1 MAELCVG
8 ILGCGNMGGAILKG
22 LAATGK
28 YSLIG
33 WTRTMKRLDPLLEMG
48 VEAATDAN
56 DLVRKSSVLI
66 LGVKPYQIEDVIES
80 LDKKLLSGKILVSI
94 AAGTSLKTLKK
105 AADNCCTVVRC
116 MPNTP
121 AMVSR
126 GVFALCFDK
135 KAGEKEKECVKGIFA
150 DLGLCLELTEEQFTP
165 FSALIGAGPAYVF
178 DLMEGLVM
186 AGVTLGFS
194 HAQSRSMVT
203 ELFAGCAK
211 MAAEN
216 PAEHLMAMRDNVC
229 SPAGLTIAGV
239 NAMNEEGLSAKLG
252 RAVLKAN
259 ERGREMED

>member
-1 MAELCVG
+1 MAELSVG
-8 ILGCGNMGGAILKG
+8 VLGCGNMGGAILKG
-22 LAATGK
+22 LAATGR
-28 YSLIG
+28 YRLYG
-33 WTRTMKRLDPLLEMG
+33 WTRTMSRLDPLLAMG
-48 VEAATDAN
+48 VEAAKSAS
-56 DLVRKSSVLI
+56 DLVEKSAVLI
-66 LGVKPYQIEDVIES
+66 LGVKPYQIVDVLQS
-80 LDKKLLSGKILVSI
+80 LDQKLLAGKILVSI

-105 AADNCCTVVRC
+105 ACDGQCTVVRC

-135 KAGEKEKECVKGIFA
+135 KADAEEKACVQAIFSE
-150 DLGLCLELTEEQFTP
+150 LGLCVELAESQFTA

-194 HAQSRSMVT
+194 HAASRSMVA

-216 PAEHLMAMRDNVC
+216 PTEHLMAMRDNVC

-259 ERGREMED
+259 KRGREMED

>member
-1 MAELCVG
+1 
-8 ILGCGNMGGAILKG
+8 
-22 LAATGK
+22 
-28 YSLIG
+28 
-33 WTRTMKRLDPLLEMG
+33 
-48 VEAATDAN
+48 
-56 DLVRKSSVLI
+56 
-66 LGVKPYQIEDVIES
+66 
-80 LDKKLLSGKILVSI
+80 
-94 AAGTSLKTLKK
+94 
-105 AADNCCTVVRC
+105 

-186 AGVTLGFS
+186 AGVTPGFS

>member
-1 MAELCVG
+1 MRFHEKILFFPVFCQLLLPVLDAGETAPAVSGAGNGNAPYQYYIVEALSNLKRSDAPPPDGERGG
-8 ILGCGNMGGAILKG
+8 ILRIV
-22 LAATGK
+22 AAQEE
-28 YSLIG
+28 Y
-33 WTRTMKRLDPLLEMG
+33 
-48 VEAATDAN
+48 EAA
-56 DLVRKSSVLI
+56 SFVLHP
-66 LGVKPYQIEDVIES
+66 LR
-80 LDKKLLSGKILVSI
+80 
-94 AAGTSLKTLKK
+94 A
-105 AADNCCTVVRC
+105 AADV
-116 MPNTP
+116 
-121 AMVSR
+121 
-126 GVFALCFDK
+126 
-135 KAGEKEKECVKGIFA
+135 
-150 DLGLCLELTEEQFTP
+150 ELTEEQFTP